1 MRASATA
8 SSGAAGKGRLMDRTR
23 REVVAGAAALPLA
36 GGRAHAAAPRRVVSI
51 NSCTDGLLLDLGD
64 RSQVAALSHYA
75 REAENLTV
83 FERAKP
89 FPVMHESAE
98 EIVALRPDLVLASRH
113 NALATREALRKL
125 NIRIATFAVPATVA
139 ESRDQVVRMARAL
152 GHAERGA
159 ALVGRIDAA
168 FAAAAPRPG
177 MRRPTALVFQSNGFT
192 AGSDTLVGELLTR
205 TGFENAAG
213 RYGLRRWGNLRLE
226 QLLADPPD
234 LLISGVRMDGAP
246 TWADR
251 IGKHPALKA
260 VAGRMQRDIVPE
272 GLLFCGGGVFI
283 AAAARLAAVRD
294 RYLRKT
300 A

>member
-64 RSQVAALSHYA
+64 RSQVAALSHYS
-75 REAENLTV
+75 RQVENLTV

-89 FPVMHESAE
+89 YPFTYESAE
-98 EIVALRPDLVLASRH
+98 EIIDWRPDLVLASRH

-125 NIRIATFAVPATVA
+125 GIRIETFATPVTVA
-139 ESRDQVVRMARAL
+139 ESRQQVLKTAKVL
-152 GHAERGA
+152 GHPERGE
-159 ALVGRIDAA
+159 ALVKRIDAA
-168 FAAAAPRPG
+168 FEAAAPRPG
-177 MRRPTALVFQSNGFT
+177 QRRPSALVFQSRGFT
-192 AGSDTLVGELLTR
+192 AGTDTLVGDLLTR
-205 TGFENAAG
+205 AGFENAAG
-213 RYGLRRWGNLRLE
+213 RYGLKRWGMLRLE

-234 LLISGVRMDGAP
+234 LIIGGQTMADAP

-251 IGKHPALKA
+251 IGRHPALKA
-260 VAGRMQRDIVPE
+260 ISGRMRRDVVAE
-272 GLLFCGGGVFI
+272 GLFFCGGAVFI
-283 AAAARLAAVRD
+283 PAMARLAAVRE
-294 RYLRKT
+294 RYLKET
-300 A
+300 V